1 MPRIAARNYFFR
13 GMNEN
18 SGYFMKVSW
27 CGWWGIEEEMS
38 KKVEKNICGFINYV
52 YFRGLVEKR

>member
-1 MPRIAARNYFFR
+1 MSRFAARNSFFAV
-13 GMNEN
+13 G
-18 SGYFMKVSW
+18 G
-27 CGWWGIEEEMS
+27 GIDEEMG